1 MFLLPSKTPRRR
13 SRSTRC
19 MMNSERQQSCWSRR
33 LCFVSDKSAGA
44 YHFPENPVV
53 VIAGR
58 CYRQSSQGSDGRR
71 SSRDTG
77 LVVGESPE
85 IGLFTAAQKLWW
97 VSKSG

>member
-44 YHFPENPVV
+44 YRFPENPVV
-53 VIAGR
+53 VIASPLKALMDVD
-58 CYRQSSQGSDGRR
+58 QVAIL
-71 SSRDTG
+71 G
-77 LVVGESPE
+77 LLLEK
-85 IGLFTAAQKLWW
+85 AQKSILL
-97 VSKSG
+97 S